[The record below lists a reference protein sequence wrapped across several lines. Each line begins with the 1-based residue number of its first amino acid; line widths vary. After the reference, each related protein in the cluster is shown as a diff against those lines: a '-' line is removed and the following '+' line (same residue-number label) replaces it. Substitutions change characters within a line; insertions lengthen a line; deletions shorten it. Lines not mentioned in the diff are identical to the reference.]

1 MAPALKGDGG
11 RQNQFPTN
19 SVEHV
24 LCPICPGLDKVYYF
38 FLKKF
43 LFAKSIIARQF
54 MIGSAMK
61 VILKP
66 VGSLLGVLK
75 NHM

>member
-1 MAPALKGDGG
+1 MSYLPWF
-11 RQNQFPTN
+11 RQ
-19 SVEHV
+19 
-24 LCPICPGLDKVYYF
+24 GLLF

-61 VILKP
+61 VIPKS

-75 NHM
+75 NYM